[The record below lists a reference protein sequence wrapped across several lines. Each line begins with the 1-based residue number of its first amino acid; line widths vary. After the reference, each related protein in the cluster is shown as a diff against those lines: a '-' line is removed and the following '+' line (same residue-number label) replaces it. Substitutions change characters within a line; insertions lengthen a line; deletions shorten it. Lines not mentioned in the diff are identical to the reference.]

1 MARRW
6 VIHRRRQVRGR
17 PRRSNRMRLAAGFAL
32 RLVPLAL
39 ASSAAVRAQ
48 QAPLAPAATPA
59 APPAAGAAPY
69 VPVAGLRAGERTAEV
84 RGIPGVVA
92 ANAQWELVWADF
104 ETADGIIPTA
114 DGGVMFAQEQTDT
127 IRKLGADNREYVV
140 LRDTHA
146 TGSISLDAQGRLFGV
161 QRTCTDSA
169 RPFYQS
175 CQELTYVA
183 QLLPEHRVL
192 ANSFAD
198 GKPFGRLND
207 VMADGRGG
215 AYFTVGGAYHVSAA
229 GVVTVVENQNL
240 VSNGILLSADGRTL
254 WVTNSD
260 RVIAFDV
267 QADGSTKNRRDF
279 GLLDGDRGADGMAI
293 DSEGRLY
300 VTASKGVHVLAKD
313 GRYVGL
319 IPTPRSPITLTFAGP
334 AKNVLYVPMMGVVGP
349 DGKPWTTPPG
359 VRNVGMSIYR
369 IPMLATGFTGRPK

>member
-1 MARRW
+1 MTRA
-6 VIHRRRQVRGR
+6 
-17 PRRSNRMRLAAGFAL
+17 SMRAG
-32 RLVPLAL
+32 AL
-39 ASSAAVRAQ
+39 AGLLTSALITQAQ
-48 QAPLAPAATPA
+48 NAAPVSPAATPTA
-59 APPAAGAAPY
+59 PAAATAGGAPAPQPY
-69 VPVAGLRAGERTAEV
+69 VPIPGLRAGERVATVNA
-84 RGIPGVVA
+84 IPGVIA

-127 IRKLGADNREYVV
+127 IRKLAPDGREYVV

-146 TGSISLDAQGRLFGV
+146 TGAVSQDASGRLFGV

-175 CQELTYVA
+175 CHELSYVA
-183 QLLPEHRVL
+183 QLLPEQRVL

-198 GKPFGRLND
+198 GRPFGRLND
-207 VMADGRGG
+207 VMADGKGG

-229 GVVTVVENQNL
+229 GAVTVVENQNL

-254 WVTNSD
+254 WVTNTD

-267 QADGSTKNRRDF
+267 QPDGSTKNRRDF
-279 GLLDGDRGADGMAI
+279 GTLDGDRGADGMTI

-313 GRYVGL
+313 GKYVGL
-319 IPTPRSPITLTFAGP
+319 IPTPRSPITLTFAGA
-334 AKNVLYVPMMGVVGP
+334 AKNILYVPMMGVVGP
-349 DGKPWTTPPG
+349 DGKPWTTPQG

-369 IPMLATGFTGRPK
+369 IPMLSQGFAGRPK

>member
-1 MARRW
+1 MIKSAW
-6 VIHRRRQVRGR
+6 AVL
-17 PRRSNRMRLAAGFAL
+17 LA
-32 RLVPLAL
+32 PLAL
-39 ASSAAVRAQ
+39 AAQ
-48 QAPLAPAATPA
+48 AQT
-59 APPAAGAAPY
+59 PPA
-69 VPVAGLRAGERTAEV
+69 LRAGERVADV
-84 RGIPGVVA
+84 REIAGVVA

-104 ETADGIIPTA
+104 ETADGILPTA

-127 IRKLGADNREYVV
+127 IRRLGADNKEYVV

-146 TGSISLDAQGRLFGV
+146 TGSISLDTSGRLFGV

-192 ANSFAD
+192 ANSFPD

-240 VSNGILLSADGRTL
+240 TSNGILLSADGRTL

-279 GLLDGDRGADGMAI
+279 GMLDGDKGADGMAI

-300 VTASKGVHVLAKD
+300 VTASKGVHVLARD
-313 GRYVGL
+313 GKYIGL

-334 AKNVLYVPMMGVVGP
+334 SKNILYVPMMGVVGP
-349 DGKPWTTPPG
+349 DGKPWTTPQG

-369 IPMLATGFTGRPK
+369 IPMLSSGFAARPK

>member
-1 MARRW
+1 MRRTTT
-6 VIHRRRQVRGR
+6 
-17 PRRSNRMRLAAGFAL
+17 FAML
-32 RLVPLAL
+32 FAPLAL
-39 ASSAAVRAQ
+39 AQA
-48 QAPLAPAATPA
+48 QAPQSTAQ
-59 APPAAGAAPY
+59 
-69 VPVAGLRAGERTAEV
+69 VLRAGERVAEV
-84 RGIPGVVA
+84 REIPGVIA

-127 IRKLGADNREYVV
+127 LRKLGADNREHVV

-146 TGSISLDAQGRLFGV
+146 TGSISQDAQGRLFGV

-192 ANSFAD
+192 ANSFPD
-198 GKPFGRLND
+198 GRPFGRLND
-207 VMADGRGG
+207 LMADGRGG
-215 AYFTVGGAYHVSAA
+215 AYFTVGGAYHVSAT
-229 GVVTVVENQNL
+229 GLVTVVENQNL
-240 VSNGILLSADGRTL
+240 TSNGILLSADGRTL

-267 QADGSTKNRRDF
+267 RADGSTGNRRDF
-279 GLLDGDRGADGMAI
+279 GQLDGDKGADGMAI

-300 VTASKGVHVLAKD
+300 VTASRGVHVLARD
-313 GRYVGL
+313 GKYVGL
-319 IPTPRSPITLTFAGP
+319 IPTPRTPITLTFAGP

-369 IPMLATGFTGRPK
+369 IPMLASGFPARPK

>member
-1 MARRW
+1 MRR
-6 VIHRRRQVRGR
+6 
-17 PRRSNRMRLAAGFAL
+17 AAPFAL
-32 RLVPLAL
+32 LLAL
-39 ASSAAVRAQ
+39 SAQAQ
-48 QAPLAPAATPA
+48 NTAPVTQAATPTA
-59 APPAAGAAPY
+59 PPPAAAPGAPAVQPY
-69 VPVAGLRAGERTAEV
+69 VPIPGLRAGERIAEV

-127 IRKLGADNREYVV
+127 IRKLGADGREYVV

-146 TGSISLDAQGRLFGV
+146 TGSISQDAQGRLFGV

-175 CQELTYVA
+175 CQELTYIA

-207 VMADGRGG
+207 LMADGKGG
-215 AYFTVGGAYHVSAA
+215 AYFSVGGAYHVSAA

-240 VSNGILLSADGRTL
+240 SSNGILLSADGKTL

-267 QADGSTKNRRDF
+267 QPDGSTKNRRDF
-279 GLLDGDRGADGMAI
+279 GLLDGDRGGDGMAI

-313 GRYVGL
+313 GKYLGL

-334 AKNVLYVPMMGVVGP
+334 AKNILYVPMMGVVGP
-349 DGKPWTTPPG
+349 DGKPWTTPQG

-369 IPMLATGFTGRPK
+369 IPMLSTGFASRPK

>member
-1 MARRW
+1 
-6 VIHRRRQVRGR
+6 
-17 PRRSNRMRLAAGFAL
+17 MRLAAGFAL

-207 VMADGRGG
+207 VMADGKGG
-215 AYFTVGGAYHVSAA
+215 AYFTVGGAYHVSAS

-300 VTASKGVHVLAKD
+300 VTASKGVHVLGRD
-313 GRYVGL
+313 GKYIGL
-319 IPTPRSPITLTFAGP
+319 IPTPRAPITLT
-334 AKNVLYVPMMGVVGP
+334 
-349 DGKPWTTPPG
+349 
-359 VRNVGMSIYR
+359 
-369 IPMLATGFTGRPK
+369 